1 MFNRLRDIKSNH
13 KDRWKPLKRPTLGIS
28 WVQGQFHAVFF
39 ESGICI
45 SRWHSSTPVHT
56 TLDFSTAVTEACK
69 QLNVAQNSDVA
80 MVYESEKLA
89 HPFIQV
95 PPMSSKDLV
104 SFLTRR
110 VPQEKAFA
118 EDAAWSWTHTFA
130 AKEGQGILLHLL
142 PEDFRKEII
151 QTLEDLKLYPK
162 TLLPLSQVMA
172 QHTLRLPVEDDDV
185 VAMLA
190 TFAGETDILITRGDG
205 EILFTRD
212 LGYNWQDNID
222 VLVRDVDR
230 SILYAKQQFGV
241 AVNKLSTAGEGSAE
255 LHAEMEN
262 RVNLPMVS
270 ANEDDH
276 HAYCWAMDIC
286 NLSPRRTS
294 NLIPLSVQRRRG
306 EKLALRFG
314 IMTTSA
320 LMICAA
326 LTVIQVEILVANSTI
341 VHNAK
346 GKLAALSQEKNL
358 WSNKSAALEASK
370 IRLTQLNAT
379 NHAAYPV
386 RFFSY
391 LGNIVP
397 ADLILKK
404 VTVVQEGEISS
415 FSISGS
421 VKGSADSRSLIKN
434 MNLIDSRLSASPLN
448 ASMDDGWKESPDRI
462 LGRGS
467 SEEAKQSTFIL
478 KGNFR

>member
-1 MFNRLRDIKSNH
+1 MLDRLGEIKGKR

-39 ESGICI
+39 ENGICV
-45 SRWHSSTPVHT
+45 SRWHSENPVHT
-56 TLDFSTAVTEACK
+56 SQEFKATALEACK
-69 QLNVAQNSDVA
+69 QLKVSHNSDVA

-95 PPMSSKDLV
+95 PPMSGKDLA
-104 SFLTRR
+104 SFLARR
-110 VPQEKAFA
+110 APQEKAFS

-142 PEDFRKEII
+142 PESFHKEII
-151 QTLEDLKLYPK
+151 QSLEDLKLYPK

-212 LGYNWQDNID
+212 LGYNWQNNID

-241 AVNKLSTAGEGSAE
+241 AVNKLTTAGEGSAD
-255 LHAEMEN
+255 LHAELQS

-270 ANEDDH
+270 APEDDH

-294 NLIPLSVQRRRG
+294 NLIPVSIQRRRS
-306 EKLALRFG
+306 EKLALRLG
-314 IMTTSA
+314 IIATSI
-320 LMICAA
+320 LMIAAA
-326 LTVIQVEILVANSTI
+326 LIVIQVEILVANSAV

-346 GKLAALSQEKNL
+346 EKLAALSQERDTWKKKVAGL
-358 WSNKSAALEASK
+358 ETSKSRLQHLNKPNEAL
-370 IRLTQLNAT
+370 
-379 NHAAYPV
+379 YPIS
-386 RFFSY
+386 FFNY
-391 LGNIVP
+391 LGFIMP
-397 ADLILKK
+397 ADLILTKA
-404 VTVVQEGEISS
+404 TIVQKGDIREFTIT
-415 FSISGS
+415 
-421 VKGSADSRSLIKN
+421 GSASNRSDSRSLIGK
-434 MNLIDSRLSASPLN
+434 MEQIDAKLSAPPLN
-448 ASMDDGWKESPDRI
+448 ASMDDSWKKSPDQI

-467 SEEAKQSTFIL
+467 SDVSKQLNFTL
-478 KGNFR
+478 KGSVR

>member
-1 MFNRLRDIKSNH
+1 MFNRLRGSKRER

-39 ESGICI
+39 ENGICI
-45 SRWHSSTPVHT
+45 SRWRSENLIHTPQ
-56 TLDFSTAVTEACK
+56 DFKATVLEACK
-69 QLNVAQNSDVA
+69 QLKVAQNSDVA
-80 MVYESEKLA
+80 MVYESDKLA
-89 HPFIQV
+89 HPFIQI
-95 PPMSSKDLV
+95 PPMSGKDLT

-110 VPQEKAFA
+110 APQEKAFS

-142 PEDFRKEII
+142 PKEFRNNII
-151 QTLEDLKLYPK
+151 QTFEELKLYPK

-172 QHTLRLPVEDDDV
+172 QHTLRLPVEENDV

-205 EILFTRD
+205 EILFIRD

-241 AVNKLSTAGEGSAE
+241 AVNKLTAAGEGSAD
-255 LHAEMEN
+255 LHAELQS

-270 ANEDDH
+270 APEDDH

-294 NLIPLSVQRRRG
+294 NLIPVNIQRRRA
-306 EKLALRFG
+306 EKLVLRLG
-314 IMTTSA
+314 IMTTSV
-320 LMICAA
+320 LMISAA
-326 LTVIQVEILVANSTI
+326 LIVIQVEILVANSAV

-346 GKLAALSQEKNL
+346 EKLASLTQDRDQ
-358 WSNKSAALEASK
+358 WSDKLKALETSK
-370 IRLTQLNAT
+370 NRLALLSKPNDAI
-379 NHAAYPV
+379 YPAH
-386 RFFSY
+386 FFTH
-391 LGNIVP
+391 LGNAIP
-397 ADLILKK
+397 DGLILSKAT
-404 VTVVQEGEISS
+404 VTQKTDTWDFTINGTISN
-415 FSISGS
+415 GS
-421 VKGSADSRSLIKN
+421 
-434 MNLIDSRLSASPLN
+434 DSRLLITKMNQIDAKLSSPPLN
-448 ASMDDGWKESPDRI
+448 ASIDDSWRKSPDQI

-467 SEEAKQSTFIL
+467 SDVSKQL
-478 KGNFR
+478 NFTLNGSMR